1 MGDETRAKNLA
12 AVRRFVEGYKS
23 GGDESIADEIL
34 SPGFVNYSTLP
45 GVAPDAE
52 GAKTLFRV
60 MRGAFPDLHVTIE
73 DMLCDGDKVVTR
85 QTFTGTHLGTY
96 LGVPATGRRVA
107 WGVIDILRL
116 KEGRAIEHWSEANVL
131 SLLEQIG
138 GLPSGQF
145 DASRP

>member
-1 MGDETRAKNLA
+1 MGDETREKNLA
-12 AVRRFVEGYKS
+12 AVRRFVDGYKS

-34 SPGFVNYSTLP
+34 DPGFANRSTLP
-45 GVAPDAE
+45 GVPPDAE
-52 GAKTLFRV
+52 GAKNLFRV

-73 DMLCDGDKVVTR
+73 DMLCDGDEVVTR
-85 QTFTGTHLGTY
+85 QTFSGTHLGTY
-96 LGVPATGRRVA
+96 LGVPGTGRRVA